1 MTTLSLEFSSD
12 RRSAAVCDAGRVLA
26 ETCVIAGRTT
36 SAPDL
41 IAAALRD
48 AGLTPQHVRRLA
60 LGIGP
65 GSYTG
70 IRRGIA
76 PLQGWHLAPGI
87 PIVAINSFDI
97 LAHLA
102 VELDPGRVLLAAD
115 AQRSEW
121 AVAFAEAGK
130 VTEPIRLV
138 PRAELEAQ
146 ITIGQRVF
154 TPDAN
159 LIGSTRLFPTAAAAG
174 ILAESMPD
182 TDPTHLAAIYLREAN
197 FVKAPPPRILPE

>member
-12 RRSAAVCDAGRVLA
+12 RRSAAVWDAGRVLA
-26 ETCVIAGRTT
+26 ESCVIAGRTT

-41 IAAALRD
+41 IAAALRE
-48 AGLTPQHVRRLA
+48 ASLTPQQIHRLA

-70 IRRGIA
+70 IRRAIA
-76 PLQGWHLAPGI
+76 TLQGWHLAHGLS
-87 PIVAINSFDI
+87 IVAVNSFDI

-102 VELDPGRVLLAAD
+102 TELDSGPVLLAAD

-121 AVAFAEAGK
+121 AVAIAEGGK
-130 VTEPIRLV
+130 LSQPIRLMA
-138 PRAELEAQ
+138 RAELDAR
-146 ITIGQRVF
+146 IASGQRVF
-154 TPDAN
+154 TPDSN
-159 LIGSTRLFPTAAAAG
+159 LAGSTRLFPTAAAAG
-174 ILAESMPD
+174 LLSTHLPD
-182 TDPTHLAAIYLREAN
+182 TDPTSLAPVYLREAS

>member
-12 RRSAAVCDAGRVLA
+12 RRSAALCRDGQVLA
-26 ETCVIAGRTT
+26 ESCVLAGRAT

-48 AGLTPQHVRRLA
+48 AGLTAHQVQRLA

-70 IRRGIA
+70 IRRAIA
-76 PLQGWHLAPGI
+76 TLQGWHLAQGL
-87 PIVAINSFDI
+87 PIVAVSSFDI

-102 VELDPGRVLLAAD
+102 TELDAGPALLAAD
-115 AQRSEW
+115 AQRCEW
-121 AVAFAEAGK
+121 AVALAGGGRLS
-130 VTEPIRLV
+130 EPIRLLA
-138 PRAELEAQ
+138 RADLEAR
-146 ITIGQRVF
+146 IASGQRVF
-154 TPDAN
+154 TPDSN
-159 LIGSTRLFPTAAAAG
+159 LAGSTRLFPTAAATG
-174 ILAESMPD
+174 LLSMHLPD
-182 TDPTHLAAIYLREAN
+182 ADPTSLAPVYLREAS

>member
-26 ETCVIAGRTT
+26 ESCVIAGRTT

-48 AGLTPQHVRRLA
+48 AGLTPQRVRRLA

-70 IRRGIA
+70 IRRAIA
-76 PLQGWHLAPGI
+76 TLQGWHLAHGI

-146 ITIGQRVF
+146 IAAGQRVF

-174 ILAESMPD
+174 ILADSFPE

-197 FVKAPPPRILPE
+197 FVKAPPPRILPD